1 MFRNQDMVA
10 FMATESIHLM
20 VIQIQELTLRGAYL
34 VLSRV
39 HKGIYMKSFSVFVSS
54 FLLILLICQIEF
66 SASVWQQVRRRNLNR
81 YDKSGPHIIEP
92 WFDTQRRTDIESKI
106 REFLWTHWSQ
116 QQLGHLV
123 VSKYSKE
130 GDLIIYNFYLEPD
143 KNGNWYIQVMINRH
157 LSTFGNSRKN
167 YKETE
172 KYNIYTVEQSQT
184 RRARDEEE
192 TIKIKSYK
200 LLLKDQKGRV
210 RIEL

>member
-1 MFRNQDMVA
+1 MRD
-10 FMATESIHLM
+10 
-20 VIQIQELTLRGAYL
+20 AYL
-34 VLSRV
+34 VLSRE
-39 HKGIYMKSFSVFVSS
+39 HKGSYMKSFSIFVSS
-54 FLLILLICQIEF
+54 FLLILLICQIGF

-92 WFDTQRRTDIESKI
+92 WLDTQRQTDIESKI

-130 GDLIIYNFYLEPD
+130 GDLSIYNLYLEPD
-143 KNGNWYIQVMINRH
+143 KNRNWYIQVIINRH
-157 LSTFGNSRKN
+157 LSAFGNSRKS

-172 KYNIYTVEQSQT
+172 KYNIYTVEQIQI
-184 RRARDEEE
+184 RGARDEEE
-192 TIKIKSYK
+192 AVKTKSYK
-200 LLLKDQKGRV
+200 LLLKDQRGRV